1 MQFIDVFFK
10 DPGKSFLLLKTENE
24 KLYTKWGYK
33 PYRKNSELL

>member
-10 DPGKSFLLLKTENE
+10 DPGEIYLLLKTE